1 MNDDIFILNLIRQGD
16 ELAFKSLFDR
26 YFVPLCRFMNIYLQD
41 KKEGEDL
48 ALDLFTYLWENRET
62 IQIQISLKAYLF
74 QSARNRCFNALRDK
88 KTYTSLDELEL
99 HPEDSLQSTLELE
112 ELTELINEAILSLPY
127 KCRYVFIRSRKE
139 NKSNKE
145 IAEEMGV
152 SIKTVEGQITK
163 ALKRI
168 KSYLGDGYSYLW

>member
-16 ELAFKSLFDR
+16 ELAFKNLFDK
-26 YFVPLCRFMNIYLQD
+26 YFIPLCRFMNIYLQD

-62 IQIQISLKAYLF
+62 IQIQISIKAYLF
-74 QSARNRCFNALRDK
+74 QSARNRCFNILRDK
-88 KTYTSLDELEL
+88 KTHMPLDELEQ
-99 HPEDSLQSTLELE
+99 HPEDNLHSTIELD
-112 ELTELINEAILSLPY
+112 ELTELINEAILSLPN
-127 KCRYVFIRSRKE
+127 KCRDTFIMSRKK

-145 IAEEMGV
+145 IAEEMGI

-168 KSYLGDGYSYLW
+168 KST